1 MWLDLK
7 KNQDGMKQQLDALEK
22 MIQQNQNSE
31 PVPLVT
37 EVIDEPAEQVLEKQ
51 VRS

>member
-7 KNQDGMKQQLDALEK
+7 KNQDGIKQQLDALEK
-22 MIQQNQNSE
+22 LIQQKPNSE
-31 PVPLVT
+31 PLAT
-37 EVIDEPAEQVLEKQ
+37 AVIDEPAKQVPDEQ